1 MILYHNCWSELFVL
15 DTILDLIGR
24 PGQRNHSFAF
34 IAEKEAPSVIRL
46 LILMRSQQQF
56 QETIS
61 RRKLGWRVRCIS
73 MLSFNTFQE
82 SSKRIKFYRNRF
94 VFNQVLL
101 PAFDCCEI
109 INRSIDLPLLPDCQ
123 IFEKTTF
130 VQSREC
136 QNESSNAFCVVFEH
150 ISKEVTCVNYFSVE
164 NTKTKTTM
172 LHYFLPSFLREPPNG
187 SEGETPRGPAVPKC

>member
-1 MILYHNCWSELFVL
+1 MSNISTQIEHKSQMILYHNSWSELFVL

-34 IAEKEAPSVIRL
+34 TAEVEAPSVIRL

-61 RRKLGWRVRCIS
+61 RRKQEWRVRCIS

-109 INRSIDLPLLPDCQ
+109 INRSIDLPLLPDRQ

-130 VQSREC
+130 IQSREC
-136 QNESSNAFCVVFEH
+136 QNESSNAFCVFFFEH
-150 ISKEVTCVNYFSVE
+150 ISKEVTYVNYFSVK
-164 NTKTKTTM
+164 NTKTQTTM
-172 LHYFLPSFLREPPNG
+172 
-187 SEGETPRGPAVPKC
+187 